1 MKIAPLSPASRP
13 RSSQPVQERPQP
25 HSQAVQAL
33 DAIEDI
39 DPDRRRSL
47 QEEISLVEPNVLGPF
62 HGEAKVLEAARE
74 VASELLSHATHSTDL
89 IKPAFRFDL
98 NDHIDDKA

>member
-1 MKIAPLSPASRP
+1 MKIAPLSPVSRP
-13 RSSQPVQERPQP
+13 RSTTPAHERQEA
-25 HSQAVQAL
+25 HALAVQAL
-33 DAIEDI
+33 DAIDDI

-62 HGEAKVLEAARE
+62 HGEGKVLEAARE
-74 VASELLSHATHSTDL
+74 VASELLNAATHSAHL
-89 IKPAFRFDL
+89 IKPAFHFNL